1 MDDGGHGSEK
11 AFSDCAENENSDNS
25 YISENEESQSDTSE
39 SEHSENQNK
48 NKITLQTNKK
58 SILKKS
64 AAAAGVNLTEKTRSK
79 TEKKSVNFQE
89 EGNFFNFFIMK
100 VQENLS

>member
-64 AAAAGVNLTEKTRSK
+64 AAAAGVNLAKKTSSK
-79 TEKKSVNFQE
+79 TVKKRVNFQE
-89 EGNFFNFFIMK
+89 EGNFIYIFYK
-100 VQENLS
+100 KKLNL